1 MLRSLNMKAVR
12 VHVENG
18 EISGRAPAGFPEGDV
33 EVCLAE
39 PEESMTADEEAR
51 LNAALEAG
59 WHCIEQG
66 RVRPASDVIEAL
78 RRR

>member
-1 MLRSLNMKAVR
+1 MKAVR

-33 EVCLAE
+33 EVCLAA
-39 PEESMTADEEAR
+39 PDDDMTTEEVAR
-51 LNAALEAG
+51 LNAALETG
-59 WHCIEQG
+59 WRCIEQG
-66 RVRPASDVIEAL
+66 RFRPASDVIEAL